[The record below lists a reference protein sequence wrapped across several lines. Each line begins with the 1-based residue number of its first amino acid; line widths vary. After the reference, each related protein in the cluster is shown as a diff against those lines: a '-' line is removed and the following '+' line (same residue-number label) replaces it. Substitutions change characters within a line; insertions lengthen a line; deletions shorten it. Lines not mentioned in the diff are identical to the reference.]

1 MKIRQNLEGVANS
14 LIVSNQS
21 QPRRLLWRNNE
32 GRLNINE
39 LGGKALKSRLCRLSV
54 QNETRAF
61 CTENV
66 QNERESLE
74 KV

>member
-1 MKIRQNLEGVANS
+1 MNRCLEQAPNS

-21 QPRRLLWRNNE
+21 QPHRQQSRNNE

-61 CTENV
+61 CTENE
-66 QNERESLE
+66 QNERKSLE

>member
-1 MKIRQNLEGVANS
+1 MINYLDKAPNS
-14 LIVSNQS
+14 LTVINKF
-21 QPRRLLWRNNE
+21 QPPRQQLRNNE
-32 GRLNINE
+32 EWLNISE
-39 LGGKALKSRLCRLSV
+39 LGGKALKSRLCRLSC
-54 QNETRAF
+54 QDKTRAF

>member
-1 MKIRQNLEGVANS
+1 MNRFLERVANS

-21 QPRRLLWRNNE
+21 QPRRQQLRNNE

-54 QNETRAF
+54 QDETRAF
-61 CTENV
+61 RTKNV
-66 QNERESLE
+66 QNERKSLE

>member
-1 MKIRQNLEGVANS
+1 MNRFLERVANS

-21 QPRRLLWRNNE
+21 PPRRLQLRNNE
-32 GRLNINE
+32 EWLNISE

-54 QNETRAF
+54 QDETRAF
-61 CTENV
+61 CTENE
-66 QNERESLE
+66 QNERKSLE

>member
-1 MKIRQNLEGVANS
+1 L
-14 LIVSNQS
+14 
-21 QPRRLLWRNNE
+21 RNNE

-54 QNETRAF
+54 QDETRAF
-61 CTENV
+61 CTENE
-66 QNERESLE
+66 QNERKSLE